1 MLTCLR
7 TTGRFRVRCTTTKAA
22 TARGTPMKNVQ
33 RQPSQL
39 VSTMTP
45 PISGPATVAT
55 AMTAAIGPW

>member
-1 MLTCLR
+1 MTSIA
-7 TTGRFRVRCTTTKAA
+7 TTAS
-22 TARGTPMKNVQ
+22 GTPKKNVQ

-45 PISGPATVAT
+45 PMSGPAMVAT